1 MERTDWQSDK
11 ALEREAITHKTQ
23 HRTANTVYELHH
35 TDSYKNHTHQE
46 KLDERQFSGV
56 LSTSADKRERKIGN
70 KQQAAAAPNL
80 LSAFAT
86 NRKGKTYG

>member
-23 HRTANTVYELHH
+23 HMTANTVYELHH

-46 KLDERQFSGV
+46 KLGMRDSFLAV
-56 LSTSADKRERKIGN
+56 LSTSADKRE
-70 KQQAAAAPNL
+70 
-80 LSAFAT
+80 T
-86 NRKGKTYG
+86 

>member
-23 HRTANTVYELHH
+23 HMTANTVYELHH

-56 LSTSADKRERKIGN
+56 LLPLQQDKENVSHVKITKETRKADRK
-70 KQQAAAAPNL
+70 
-80 LSAFAT
+80 
-86 NRKGKTYG
+86 

>member
-23 HRTANTVYELHH
+23 HMTANTVYELHH

-46 KLDERQFSGV
+46 KLDERQFSGHV
-56 LSTSADKRERKIGN
+56 KITKETRKADRK
-70 KQQAAAAPNL
+70 
-80 LSAFAT
+80 
-86 NRKGKTYG
+86 

>member
-23 HRTANTVYELHH
+23 HMTANTVYELHH

-56 LSTSADKRERKIGN
+56 LSTSAENVSHVKITKETRK
-70 KQQAAAAPNL
+70 AD
-80 LSAFAT
+80 
-86 NRKGKTYG
+86 RK

>member
-23 HRTANTVYELHH
+23 HMTANTVYELHH

-56 LSTSADKRERKIGN
+56 LPLQQTKENVSHVKITKETRKADRK
-70 KQQAAAAPNL
+70 
-80 LSAFAT
+80 
-86 NRKGKTYG
+86 

>member
-11 ALEREAITHKTQ
+11 ALEMEAITHKTQ
-23 HRTANTVYELHH
+23 HMTENTVYELHH

-56 LSTSADKRERKIGN
+56 LSTSADKRERK
-70 KQQAAAAPNL
+70 PC
-80 LSAFAT
+80 
-86 NRKGKTYG
+86 

>member
-23 HRTANTVYELHH
+23 HMTANTVYELHH

-56 LSTSADKRERKIGN
+56 LSTSAYSS
-70 KQQAAAAPNL
+70 L
-80 LSAFAT
+80 LFAELDNT
-86 NRKGKTYG
+86 PENCLSSSSS

>member
-23 HRTANTVYELHH
+23 HMTANTVYELHH

-46 KLDERQFSGV
+46 KLDERQFLACCPLQQTKENVSHV
-56 LSTSADKRERKIGN
+56 KITKETRKADRK
-70 KQQAAAAPNL
+70 
-80 LSAFAT
+80 
-86 NRKGKTYG
+86 

>member
-23 HRTANTVYELHH
+23 HMTANTVYELHH

-56 LSTSADKRERKIGN
+56 LSTSADKENVSHVKITKETRK
-70 KQQAAAAPNL
+70 AD
-80 LSAFAT
+80 
-86 NRKGKTYG
+86 RK